1 MRQTPSVKKDYRVS
15 EQKVLGMSS
24 LQIVEEAVFAVD
36 EDASDITNEAVMQPL
51 LTSVN
56 PVLAAVYSAWVSSG
70 FIAGDGL
77 FSIFDCCCAE
87 MLYRAPYGF
96 HLLGCDDIA
105 RAVTFSFRFFPR
117 GVIPRTVSKREYE
130 LKRGAYKLDMP
141 ELNLGGIAY
150 EFELPNLFETDALL
164 EAYRYEFVRPKR
176 G

>member
-1 MRQTPSVKKDYRVS
+1 MRQPPSVRKDYRVS
-15 EQKVLGMSS
+15 EQKALGMSS
-24 LQIVEEAVFAVD
+24 VQIVEEAVFAVD
-36 EDASDITNEAVMQPL
+36 EDASDITNDAVMQPL

-56 PVLAAVYSAWVSSG
+56 PVLAAVYSAWFSSG

-117 GVIPRTVSKREYE
+117 GVIPKTASKREQE
-130 LKRGAYKLDMP
+130 MERGAYKLDMP
-141 ELNLGGIAY
+141 ELDLSDIAY
-150 EFELPNLFETDALL
+150 AFELPEQFRTDALL